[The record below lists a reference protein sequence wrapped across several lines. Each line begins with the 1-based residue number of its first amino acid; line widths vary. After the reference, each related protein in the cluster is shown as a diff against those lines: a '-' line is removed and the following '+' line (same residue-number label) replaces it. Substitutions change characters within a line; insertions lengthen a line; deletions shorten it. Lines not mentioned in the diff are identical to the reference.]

1 MVTFEEFR
9 EYCKRLDGQVL
20 QTEGRGKPFTVSVD
34 GSSLRFTP
42 ASGKPRA
49 ASPERTNKV
58 LDLLARTG
66 DWSPARYRQI
76 TYHSSY
82 ILGVARHRAKLDGVR
97 AASGE
102 LELQQ
107 SVHVTPHTN
116 DYCEVW
122 GRTGWRKVS
131 VASALARP
139 SALTRCI
146 ECHGAVRLH
155 VEGPQGVPRAHAEHR
170 EGHPGCSLG
179 HYFSGVRSPHPSS
192 VPDPDLGSDES
203 NQSSIAD
210 EDDESAFPEGR
221 ESYRL
226 HRRLERDGSLP
237 RRVKAA
243 RLAKSGK
250 LECEACEFDFAEAFG
265 ELGEGFIE
273 AHHRV
278 PVHKLG
284 GTTKTKAEDLSLVC
298 PNCHRML
305 HRSDPHLSVEEL
317 RELLSDRRC
326 NNAG

>member
-9 EYCKRLDGQVL
+9 EYCKRLDGQLL

-34 GSSLRFTP
+34 GSSLRFVP

-49 ASPERTNKV
+49 ASPERTQKV
-58 LDLLARTG
+58 LDLLAKTG

-82 ILGVARHRAKLDGVR
+82 ILGVAKHRAKLDGVR
-97 AASGE
+97 AAPRRSD
-102 LELQQ
+102 LQQ
-107 SVHVTPHTN
+107 SARATPHTN
-116 DYCEVW
+116 DFCEVW
-122 GRTGWRKVS
+122 GRTGWRRVF

-155 VEGPQGVPRAHAEHR
+155 VAGPHGVPRAHAEHR
-170 EGHPGCSLG
+170 EGHEGCSLG
-179 HYFSGVRSPHPSS
+179 HYFSGVQSPHPSP
-192 VPDPDLGSDES
+192 VPDPAPGSIES
-203 NQSSIAD
+203 SQSPIAE

-243 RLAKSGK
+243 RLATTGK
-250 LECEACEFDFAEAFG
+250 LECEACAFDFAEIFG

-284 GTTKTKAEDLSLVC
+284 GTMKTKAEDLALVC

-305 HRSDPHLSVEEL
+305 HRSDLHLSVEEL
-317 RELLSDRRC
+317 RELLASRC
-326 NNAG
+326 RNNAG

>member
-1 MVTFEEFR
+1 MVTFEAFR
-9 EYCKRLDGQVL
+9 EYCKRLDGQIL

-34 GSSLRFTP
+34 GSSLRFIP

-49 ASPERTNKV
+49 ASPERTEKV
-58 LDLLARTG
+58 LDLLAKTG
-66 DWSPARYRQI
+66 DWSPSRYRQI

-82 ILGVARHRAKLDGVR
+82 ILGVAKAKRDGVR
-97 AASGE
+97 GAPGE
-102 LELQQ
+102 LELEKPARA
-107 SVHVTPHTN
+107 TPHTN

-122 GRTGWRKVS
+122 GRTGWRRLT
-131 VASALARP
+131 VASALAKP

-155 VEGPQGVPRAHAEHR
+155 VAGPGGVPRAHAEHR
-170 EGHPGCSLG
+170 EGHEGCSLG
-179 HYFSGVRSPHPSS
+179 HYFSGVRSPHPSP
-192 VPDPDLGSDES
+192 VPDPAPGSDES
-203 NQSSIAD
+203 SQSPIAD

-226 HRRLERDGSLP
+226 HRKLERDGSLP
-237 RRVKAA
+237 KRVKAA
-243 RLAKSGK
+243 QLAKTGK
-250 LECEACEFDFAEAFG
+250 LECEACAFDFAEAFG

-278 PVHKLG
+278 PVFKLD
-284 GTTKTKAEDLSLVC
+284 GTTKTKAEDLALVC

-317 RELLSDRRC
+317 RELLASRRC
-326 NNAG
+326 ANAG